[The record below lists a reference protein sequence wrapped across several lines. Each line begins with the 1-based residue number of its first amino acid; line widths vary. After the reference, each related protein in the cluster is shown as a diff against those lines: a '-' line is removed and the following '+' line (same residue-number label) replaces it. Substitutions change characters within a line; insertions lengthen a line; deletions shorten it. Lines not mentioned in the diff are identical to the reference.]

1 VASTELRP
9 AQVETLAQPVTAAKG
24 RRPLK
29 IIVTRPEPDAS
40 AFAKLARE
48 AGFEPILSPAMTVA
62 FSSAPPQLEGVGAL
76 AFTSANGV
84 RAFAAAGGPST
95 LPVFAVGGITA
106 AEAGRL
112 GFPNATSAVGDVASL
127 AKVVSAAFAEGRFT
141 GTVLHIGGTDRAGDL
156 VGALAA
162 RGMTADLAVLYEA
175 VPAASL
181 SKEAA
186 ATLAAAPPAD
196 SVALFSPRSARIFL
210 DLVRQAGL
218 ESRLTGVIAAC
229 LSEAV
234 AKEAAEASW
243 RGVIV
248 AEERTGD
255 SLLSTLLQEIGG
267 ESG

>member
-1 VASTELRP
+1 MASTELRP

-84 RAFAAAGGPST
+84 RAFAAAGGPSM

-186 ATLAAAPPAD
+186 ATLAAAPPAV
-196 SVALFSPRSARIFL
+196 SIALFSPRSARIFADLVVASGLEPACAKIEAYCISAATAAALGPLIFARVAVAGEPNQAAML
-210 DLVRQAGL
+210 DLIPTAGP
-218 ESRLTGVIAAC
+218 TP
-229 LSEAV
+229 
-234 AKEAAEASW
+234 
-243 RGVIV
+243 
-248 AEERTGD
+248 
-255 SLLSTLLQEIGG
+255 
-267 ESG
+267 

>member
-1 VASTELRP
+1 MES
-9 AQVETLAQPVTAAKG
+9 AAAPRERAKA
-24 RRPLK
+24 PDLVLK
-29 IIVTRPEPDAS
+29 NPPPKLIVTRPEPDAS
-40 AFAKLARE
+40 AFAERARA

-62 FSSAPPQLEGVGAL
+62 FSSAPPRLEGVGAL

-106 AEAGRL
+106 AEAARL
-112 GFPNATSAVGDVASL
+112 GFQNVTAGGGDVGSL
-127 AKVVSAAFAEGRFT
+127 ADAIAAAFAEGRFT
-141 GTVLHIGGTDRAGDL
+141 GTVLHIGGADRAGDL
-156 VGALAA
+156 VGALAGLGVKA
-162 RGMTADLAVLYEA
+162 ELAVLYRA

-181 SKEAA
+181 GSEAA
-186 ATLAAAPPAD
+186 AALAATPAAD

-218 ESRLTGVIAAC
+218 ESRLKGIIAAC

-248 AEERTGD
+248 AEERTGE